1 MKTVCQQQSPS
12 RLKSLLLH
20 SGSCFLLV
28 TQMCGS
34 VEAETLNGLPNWM
47 AGHWC
52 VDMGEETV
60 EELWLPPHGNV
71 MPGLG
76 RTLNPERTTGFEY
89 LRIVD
94 LDGIQRFIAQPGGQ
108 PPTSFRRTAG
118 GENRARFEN
127 PDHDFPQRIEYRKEG
142 ETLHAEVGGPVDN
155 GEESVIRFDYRPCGS
170 PALEGVDTKTIRLA
184 RESSNQAIVQHDV
197 DGIVSFLDQEYVI
210 TISSGVIENGR
221 DTAAKSWAH
230 HFADFPD
237 VVYVRTPAEVT
248 ISSSNPLAIENG
260 TWVGTMTTPNGALE
274 KGGQYTAAWRKV
286 DGAWKIYSELF
297 VLLYENTP

>member
-1 MKTVCQQQSPS
+1 MEQPVSALRERATLAMIFIFFASA
-12 RLKSLLLH
+12 
-20 SGSCFLLV
+20 
-28 TQMCGS
+28 
-34 VEAETLNGLPNWM
+34 VEAETPGPMPAWM

-52 VDMGEETV
+52 ADMGEEKV

-94 LDGIQRFIAQPGGQ
+94 PDGIQRFIAQPGGK
-108 PPTSFRRTAG
+108 PPTSFGRTAG
-118 GENRARFEN
+118 GENWVRFEN

-142 ETLHAEVGGPVDN
+142 ETLHAEVGGPGDN
-155 GEESVIRFDYRPCGS
+155 GEESVIRFDYKPCGS
-170 PALEGVDTKTIRLA
+170 QAPEDVDTKSIRLA
-184 RESSNQAIVQHDV
+184 RESSNQAIAQHDV

-221 DTAAKSWAH
+221 ETAAESWAG

-237 VVYVRTPAEVT
+237 VVYVRTPEEVT

-260 TWVGTMTTPNGALE
+260 TWLGTMTTPDGALE
-274 KGGQYTAAWRKV
+274 RGGQYTAAWRKT
-286 DGAWKIYSELF
+286 DGEWKIYSELF
-297 VLLYENTP
+297 VVLYVNNP